1 MRRERYRNSDA
12 VRSRYVGLAENNL
25 LMKSRVF
32 VGTLSRETYFSTGL
46 YFADPT
52 QTEIER

>member
-32 VGTLSRETYFSTGL
+32 VGTLSREIYFSTGL